1 VTLNSNATRRL
12 PQAVRRDVMPMISSP
27 YCFAAGR
34 RVSAVLLLGA
44 LLALAGCAQPDA
56 GRDSPSGS
64 AAVDRFGHGAAQ
76 HAAQAGDFGDRGA
89 SHAAGSASDEPP
101 PNPPLNDDA
110 ASPTP
115 TPACSCGYTFRQTG
129 MATWYG
135 KPFQGRRTASGE
147 RYDMHALTA
156 AHRTF
161 PLGACVRV
169 TVLNGARSVIVRIND
184 RGPFVRGRIID
195 LSYAAAQALG
205 LVSTGNAQV
214 MLERV
219 ATARHCLG
227 GSA

>member
-1 VTLNSNATRRL
+1 MASAS
-12 PQAVRRDVMPMISSP
+12 RDMMPMTF
-27 YCFAAGR
+27 YLHCFAAGR
-34 RVSAVLLLGA
+34 RAPAVLLPGV
-44 LLALAGCAQPDA
+44 LLALAGCAQPGA
-56 GRDSPSGS
+56 GRDSLSGS
-64 AAVDRFGHGAAQ
+64 AAVDRPGYDAIRHTA
-76 HAAQAGDFGDRGA
+76 HTGDSGDTDA
-89 SHAAGSASDEPP
+89 SNASDTLSDAPT
-101 PNPPLNDDA
+101 PNPAANGEA
-110 ASPTP
+110 ASS
-115 TPACSCGYTFRQTG
+115 TPACACGNTFRQTG

-169 TVLNGARSVIVRIND
+169 TALNGSRSVIVRIND

>member
-1 VTLNSNATRRL
+1 
-12 PQAVRRDVMPMISSP
+12 MISSP
-27 YCFAAGR
+27 HCFAAGR
-34 RVSAVLLLGA
+34 RASAVLLLGA

-56 GRDSPSGS
+56 GRDSLSGS
-64 AAVDRFGHGAAQ
+64 AAVDRLVHGAAL
-76 HAAQAGDFGDRGA
+76 HAAQAGEFGDRGDRGA
-89 SHAAGSASDEPP
+89 SHVAHTADRVSYEPP
-101 PNPPLNDDA
+101 PNPSLNDDA
-110 ASPTP
+110 ASS
-115 TPACSCGYTFRQTG
+115 TPACACGNTFRQTG

-169 TVLNGARSVIVRIND
+169 TALNGAHSVIVRIND

-195 LSYAAAQALG
+195 LSYGAAQALG
-205 LVSTGNAQV
+205 LGSKGNAQV

-227 GSA
+227 NSA